1 MKTVAGPRI
10 LIVEA
15 RFYDDITDN
24 LVRGAIQA
32 LSEKGAGFK
41 RILVPGILE
50 IPAVIRYAI
59 RAMELRATDHRYAG
73 YVVLGCAL
81 KGETDHY
88 EHVCRASIE
97 GVQSLALQ
105 YSLAVG
111 NGVLTCR
118 NKDQAMVRSDPEG
131 RDFGGQAARA
141 CLRMLEVKREVG
153 L

>member
-1 MKTVAGPRI
+1 MAGGPRI

-24 LVRGAIQA
+24 LVRGALQA
-32 LSEKGAGFK
+32 LTDAGAGFK
-41 RILVPGILE
+41 RIIVPGIIE
-50 IPAVIRYAI
+50 APAVIRYAI
-59 RAMELRATDHRYAG
+59 RAIELRATDNRFAG
-73 YVVLGCAL
+73 YVVLGCAI

-88 EHVCRASIE
+88 ENACRVAMDGIRD
-97 GVQSLALQ
+97 LTLT

-111 NGVLTCR
+111 NGILTCQTR
-118 NKDQAMVRSDPEG
+118 DQALVRSDPAQ

-141 CLRMLEVKREVG
+141 CLRMLQVKRDLG

>member
-1 MKTVAGPRI
+1 MTGGPRI

-24 LVRGAIQA
+24 LVRGAVMELTAQ
-32 LSEKGAGFK
+32 GAGYK
-41 RILVPGILE
+41 RVIIPGILE

-59 RAMELRATDHRYAG
+59 RAMELRASENRFAG
-73 YVVLGCAL
+73 YVVLGCAI

-88 EHVCRASIE
+88 EHVSQQAME

-111 NGVLTCR
+111 NGILTCPSYELAENRSRVDGR
-118 NKDQAMVRSDPEG
+118 N
-131 RDFGGQAARA
+131 FGGRAAKA
-141 CLRMLEVKREVG
+141 CMRMIEVKHELG